1 MSICWGVADMG
12 KLLSA
17 ALLRL
22 RKSWV
27 FWGCLAATVICS
39 NFVTTTVT
47 LSGPDG
53 ETEMVM
59 GNHPLGYVMFLGL
72 ALAVFCSLFLGV
84 EYADGTI
91 RNKLIAGHT
100 RSAVYLSN
108 LAVCTGVGWAMC
120 AVSLTVG
127 LARRLILG
135 DGGLE
140 AAETA
145 FAAAGTLL
153 LAFAYAALFT
163 LLAMLLQSRSA
174 SAVACLLLALGLLV
188 VGIALYGMLMNPES
202 YPITTILPSGEMVM
216 EEIPNPSYVGEPLRA
231 VYEFLLDATPGGQ
244 SIQVIAGSLAEH
256 GRPWLLPLS
265 SLVVGAAATAAGVL
279 AFCPR
284 DIK

>member
-1 MSICWGVADMG
+1 MG

-27 FWGCLAATVICS
+27 FWGCLAATVVCS
-39 NFVTTTVT
+39 SFVTTTVT
-47 LSGPDG
+47 LTTPGG

-72 ALAVFCSLFLGV
+72 ALAVFCALFLGT

-108 LAVCTGVGWAMC
+108 LAVCTGVGWVLC
-120 AVSLTVG
+120 AVSLAVG

-145 FAAAGTLL
+145 FAAACSLL
-153 LAFAYAALFT
+153 LAFACAALFT
-163 LLAMLLQSRSA
+163 LLATLLQSRSA
-174 SAVACLLLALGLLV
+174 GAVACLLLALGLLV
-188 VGIALYGMLMNPES
+188 AGIAFYGMLMNSEY
-202 YPITTILPSGEMVM
+202 YPVATLLPSGEVVT
-216 EEIPNPSYVGEPLRA
+216 ENIPNPAYVGGTLRV

-244 SIQVIAGSLAEH
+244 SIQIIAGSLAEH
-256 GRPWLLPLS
+256 SRPWLLPLS
-265 SLVVGAAATAAGVL
+265 SLVIGAAATAAGVL
-279 AFCPR
+279 AFR
-284 DIK
+284 RQDIK